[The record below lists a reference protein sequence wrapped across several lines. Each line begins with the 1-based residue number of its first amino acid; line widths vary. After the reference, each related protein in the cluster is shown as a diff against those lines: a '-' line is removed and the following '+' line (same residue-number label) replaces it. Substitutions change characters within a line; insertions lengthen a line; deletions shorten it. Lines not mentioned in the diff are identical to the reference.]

1 MLAGKPLF
9 PPNLERELH
18 IALMIV
24 SFGDFPADLIRRGK
38 YSSEFFTKG
47 TYHDIL
53 DAPAHPSNSKLTF
66 WYLQQANFSRTSQSD
81 CCLLIM

>member
-47 TYHDIL
+47 TV
-53 DAPAHPSNSKLTF
+53 TF
-66 WYLQQANFSRTSQSD
+66 WTPPLTLQTRN
-81 CCLLIM
+81 